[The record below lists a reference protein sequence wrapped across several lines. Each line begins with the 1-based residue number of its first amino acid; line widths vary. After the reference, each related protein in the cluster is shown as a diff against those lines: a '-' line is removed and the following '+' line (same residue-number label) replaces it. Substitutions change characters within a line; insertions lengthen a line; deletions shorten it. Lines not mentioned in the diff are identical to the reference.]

1 MTGKEALAYIHNV
14 PWQGTRL
21 GLERTRELM
30 EKLGHPEEKL
40 RFVHIAG
47 TNGKG
52 STAAMTASVLR
63 AAGYRTGLYTS
74 PYLQVFNERMSVD
87 GEMIS
92 DEELGELTE
101 QIRPLAEEMD
111 DPPTEFEMITALA
124 MLYFLRQKCDIVVLE
139 VGMGGRLDSTNVI
152 PAPAA
157 AVICNIGLDHTAEL
171 GDTVEKIAFEKAGI
185 IKEGTDV
192 VLYRSESAGVEQ
204 VIRQV
209 CRERKAAL
217 HIADFS
223 ALRLREDS
231 VSGQTFSYQEHR
243 DLKIR
248 LLGAHQIKNAAVV
261 LEVTEVLR
269 HKGFE
274 ISEDA
279 LRRGLAAAMWPGRF
293 ELLRTAPAFIADGG
307 HNRQC
312 VEAVRAAL
320 EHYFPGRKV
329 RFIMGV
335 LADKD
340 YASMIE
346 LLTPLAE
353 RFYTVTPD
361 SPRALP
367 AQKLAEQLEKRG
379 STAAVCDSAED
390 AVARALKEA
399 GAEDV
404 ICSVGSLYM
413 TGAVRQ
419 ACMKL
424 QK

>member
-1 MTGKEALAYIHNV
+1 MTGKEALTYIHNV

-21 GLERTRELM
+21 GLDRTRELM

-152 PAPAA
+152 PAPVA

-185 IKEGTDV
+185 IKEGTNV
-192 VLYRSESAGVEQ
+192 VLYQSESAGVEQ

-209 CRERKAAL
+209 CRERNAAL
-217 HIADFS
+217 QIADFS
-223 ALRLREDS
+223 ALQLLEDS
-231 VSGQTFSYQEHR
+231 ISGQTFSYKEHQN
-243 DLKIR
+243 LKIR
-248 LLGAHQIKNAAVV
+248 LLGAHQLKNAAVV
-261 LEVTEVLR
+261 LEVAEVLR

-279 LRRGLAAAMWPGRF
+279 LRRGLAQAMWPGRF
-293 ELLRTAPAFIADGG
+293 ELLHTAPAFIADGG

-312 VEAVRAAL
+312 VEAVAAAL

-353 RFYTVTPD
+353 RFYTVTPE

-367 AQKLAEQLEKRG
+367 ARELAEQLEKSG
-379 STAAVCDSAED
+379 STAVVCDSAED

-399 GAEDV
+399 GADDV

-424 QK
+424 C

>member
-1 MTGKEALAYIHNV
+1 MTGKEALTYIHNV

-21 GLERTRELM
+21 GLDRTRELM

-152 PAPAA
+152 PAPVA

-185 IKEGTDV
+185 IKEGTNV
-192 VLYRSESAGVEQ
+192 VLYQSESAGVEQ

-209 CRERKAAL
+209 CRERNAAL
-217 HIADFS
+217 QIADFS
-223 ALRLREDS
+223 ALQLLEDS
-231 VSGQTFSYQEHR
+231 ISGQTFSYKEHQN
-243 DLKIR
+243 LKIR
-248 LLGAHQIKNAAVV
+248 LLGAHQLKNAAVV
-261 LEVTEVLR
+261 LEVAEVLR

-279 LRRGLAAAMWPGRF
+279 LRRGLAQATWPGRF
-293 ELLRTAPAFIADGG
+293 ELLHTAPAFIADGG

-312 VEAVRAAL
+312 VEAVAAAL

-346 LLTPLAE
+346 LLAPLAE

-361 SPRALP
+361 SPRALS
-367 AQKLAEQLEKRG
+367 ARELAEQLEKSG
-379 STAAVCDSAED
+379 SAAVVCANAAD
-390 AVARALKEA
+390 AVAQALKDA

-419 ACMKL
+419 ACMGL

>member
-1 MTGKEALAYIHNV
+1 MTGKEALTYIHHV

-21 GLERTRELM
+21 GLDRTRELM

-92 DEELGELTE
+92 DEELGELTGR
-101 QIRPLAEEMD
+101 IRPLAEEMD
-111 DPPTEFEMITALA
+111 DPPTEFELITAIA
-124 MLYFLRQKCDIVVLE
+124 MLYFLRHECDIVVLE

-152 PAPAA
+152 PAPVA

-192 VLYRSESAGVEQ
+192 VLYQSESAGVEQ
-204 VIRQV
+204 VIRRV
-209 CRERKAAL
+209 CAERKAAL
-217 HIADFS
+217 HVADFS
-223 ALRLREDS
+223 ALQLLEDS
-231 VSGQTFSYQEHR
+231 IAGQTFSYKGHR
-243 DLKIR
+243 EMKIR

-261 LEVTEVLR
+261 LELAAVLNA
-269 HKGFE
+269 KGFPV
-274 ISEDA
+274 SEEA
-279 LRRGLAAAMWPGRF
+279 LHQGLARAVWPGRF
-293 ELLRTAPAFIADGG
+293 ELLHTAPVFIADGG

-312 VEAVRAAL
+312 VETVAAAL
-320 EHYFPGRKV
+320 RHYFPGKKI

-340 YASMIE
+340 YRSMIE
-346 LLTPLAE
+346 LLQPLAE

-361 SPRALP
+361 SPRALS
-367 AQKLAEQLEKRG
+367 ARDLAEQLEQGG
-379 STAAVCDSAED
+379 SPAVVCAGAGD
-390 AVARALKEA
+390 AVERALREA

-413 TGAVRQ
+413 TGAVRA
-419 ACMKL
+419 ACLKA
-424 QK
+424 QR